1 MKKIIILLALTL
13 LFACNIFIK
22 PKDFTLAN
30 YFDSGLLHIYTHR
43 PINETSIAITNLY
56 ISTSDKGLVKGD
68 VVGESLYFSDLEV
81 DSALKKL
88 KAKVKFTE
96 YLNEQNLTLI
106 YAYTNLISKYE
117 MVNNVKINLQIS
129 TCNEYSVV
137 GWPLIYGSF

>member
-1 MKKIIILLALTL
+1 MKKIIVILVLCL

-22 PKDFTLAN
+22 PKEFSLKN
-30 YFDSGLLHIYTHR
+30 YFDSGMLHIYTNR

-56 ISTSDKGLVKGD
+56 MSTSNKGIVKGD
-68 VVGESLYFSDLEV
+68 IVGESLYFTNLEV
-81 DSALKKL
+81 GSAIEKL

-96 YLNEQNLTLI
+96 YLEEQNLTLI

-129 TCNEYSVV
+129 TCDEYSVI